1 MATTTTPAAGHESA
15 VIHDTLASGALRVV
29 QGCRLVY
36 RKIDGN
42 HVIYH
47 YLQKVVAAED
57 DEFSQKLI
65 ERLIVDLSV
74 WMPPRLYK
82 ALPILL
88 PFTLRDPSCRSSGAG
103 GADEWGSANSDGY
116 LRDDN
121 SLLKAVAPSLAIVSP
136 RFPSYEGGRATKGFV
151 ASHVW
156 RQVDVGGTQC
166 LASRHPRLYSFVP
179 NFAWL
184 PVQISKLTDREKSHA
199 QKAMQALSHT
209 IYGPHRPN
217 DPPEIEALWGAL
229 PSPALRLSVRPKQ
242 LNYFAVTDKWLARR
256 RRDMSRE
263 VSAILSVLD
272 GSDPG
277 VTKIKCSRYL
287 PSLRES
293 LAHQSDL
300 GPWLRRYADIAGLDA
315 R

>member
-1 MATTTTPAAGHESA
+1 MVS
-15 VIHDTLASGALRVV
+15 
-29 QGCRLVY
+29 

-57 DEFSQKLI
+57 DDFSQKLI
-65 ERLIVDLSV
+65 ERLIVDLSI
-74 WMPPRLYK
+74 WLPPRLYK
-82 ALPILL
+82 ELPILL
-88 PFTLRDPSCRSSGAG
+88 PFSLRDPSCRSSGVE

-121 SLLKAVAPSLAIVSP
+121 SLLKAVAPRLAITSP
-136 RFPSYEGGRATKGFV
+136 RFASYQGGRAAKGFV

-156 RQVDVGGTQC
+156 RQVDIGGAQC

-199 QKAMQALSHT
+199 QKVMQALSHT
-209 IYGPHRPN
+209 IYGPHRSH
-217 DPPEIEALWGAL
+217 DPPEIAALWSAL
-229 PSPALRLSVRPKQ
+229 PSPALRLSVQPKQ
-242 LNYFAVTDKWLARR
+242 LNYFTITDKWLERR

-263 VSAILSVLD
+263 VSAILSVLG
-272 GSDPG
+272 GSDRG

-293 LAHQSDL
+293 LSRESDL
-300 GPWLRRYADIAGLDA
+300 GPWLRRYAEIARLDVG
-315 R
+315 